1 LSMEFCK
8 RFLYWEEETG
18 KETKAKRKEKERA
31 KEGKRDKGKEGKWG
45 LKDLEEKRGEKVN
58 LNYGQRSDW

>member
-1 LSMEFCK
+1 MSMEFCK

-18 KETKAKRKEKERA
+18 EETKAKRKEKEIREK
-31 KEGKRDKGKEGKWG
+31 KENGG